1 MRLNQSKLT
10 SFAMILAMAFGSMTL
25 VGCSDDPQEDMKE
38 SLQDAKESAADAV
51 SNLKDA
57 AGDAADA
64 AEDKVDEAKESMQ
77 NN

>member
-1 MRLNQSKLT
+1 MRSNQSKLA
-10 SFAMILAMAFGSMTL
+10 SFAMILAMAFGSMAL

-38 SLQDAKESAADAV
+38 SLQDAKESAGDAV

-64 AEDKVDEAKESMQ
+64 AEEKVEETKESMQ
-77 NN
+77 NH